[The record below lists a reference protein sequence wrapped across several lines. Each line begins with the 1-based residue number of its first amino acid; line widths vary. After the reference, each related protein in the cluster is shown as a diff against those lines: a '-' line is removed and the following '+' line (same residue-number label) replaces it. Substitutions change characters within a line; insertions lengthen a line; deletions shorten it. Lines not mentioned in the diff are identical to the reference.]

1 MNPAAFAAWL
11 LTALAG
17 FVLFATWVSGGGIER
32 SKGGAFSPVVVF
44 AHLGLAA
51 IGLFAWIVHLVSGSD
66 GAAWVSVGALVP
78 LVILGLVMLAMWLD
92 GRSPSGDVD
101 PTTRPPEQ
109 WFPSSIV
116 VLHGL
121 GALLTVI
128 LVVVAA
134 VRA

>member
-17 FVLFATWVSGGGIER
+17 FVLFATWAGGGGITR
-32 SKGGAFSPVVVF
+32 SNGGAFSPVVVF

-78 LVILGLVMLAMWLD
+78 LVVLGLVMVAVWLD
-92 GRSPSGDVD
+92 GRSSSDNVD
-101 PTTRPPEQ
+101 PATRPPEQ

-116 VLHGL
+116 VLHGV
-121 GALLTVI
+121 GAVLTVV